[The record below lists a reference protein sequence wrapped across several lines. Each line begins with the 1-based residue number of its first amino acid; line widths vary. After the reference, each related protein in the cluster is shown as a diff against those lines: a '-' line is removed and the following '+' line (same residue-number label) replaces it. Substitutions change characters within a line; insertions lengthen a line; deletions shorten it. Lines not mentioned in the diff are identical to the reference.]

1 MSSHLRTGANVYPR
15 NGEVIV
21 KIYRLN
27 VVFVIARCK
36 AYI

>member
-1 MSSHLRTGANVYPR
+1 MSSHLRTGANVFPR

-21 KIYRLN
+21 KMYRLN
-27 VVFVIARCK
+27 AVFVFARCK